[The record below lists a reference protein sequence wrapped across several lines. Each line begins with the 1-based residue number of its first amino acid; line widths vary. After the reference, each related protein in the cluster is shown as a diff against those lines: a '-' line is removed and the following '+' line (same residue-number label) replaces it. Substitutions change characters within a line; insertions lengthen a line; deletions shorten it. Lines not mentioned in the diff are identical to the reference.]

1 MGFDSDTLDGQVAL
15 VTGASS
21 GIGAATAHALADE
34 GASVALAARR
44 RDRLEAVADRIDA
57 DGGETLVIPTD
68 VTEGEDVGAWSRR
81 SWPNSAASTSS

>member
-68 VTEGEDVGAWSRR
+68 VTENEDVGAWSRR
-81 SWPNSAASTSS
+81 PWPNSAASTSS